1 MYENGFSTGA
11 TSRLIEGLLSV
22 GRRIVVWTVCWT
34 VFNVRTKLCTEKL

>member
-22 GRRIVVWTVCWT
+22 GKRIVVWT
-34 VFNVRTKLCTEKL
+34 VFNVRTKLCFTEKF